1 MGTLGRT
8 RKRAGGCPQEK
19 EDWIVFPGKV
29 NPFKPWR
36 PLALLVAAAVVATA
50 CSSTTATPTAA
61 PATQAPAPTATPATA
76 PTAVVSPTTG
86 VIGGS
91 LTVVGTWSGAEQTS
105 FLAMVQ
111 PWVNQT
117 GVQIK
122 YTGSRDINAQLNQG
136 IQTGNLPDLA
146 GLPGPGQMAEYQAAG
161 KLVKL
166 DDVIDSSTYKANNS
180 PGLVSLGMVNNSIYG
195 VFIKAAVKGL
205 IWYNPTTVPDI
216 ATNGAPKTW
225 TDLQTLATTDAS
237 KAKATWCVGLE
248 SGAASG
254 WPGTDFI
261 EDFVLRTAGP
271 DVYKQWYLGKVKWSD
286 PKIKAAFQ
294 MYGDVIKASYGG
306 PNYILS
312 TNFGNGGDGLF
323 TSPPNCLFH
332 HQASFITTFGGFA
345 KGTAGTTYDFFPFP
359 DIDPQYSG
367 AIEGAGDLFGMF
379 HDTPAARSLMAY
391 LVTPAAQSIWVGRG
405 GALSPNKLVVNYPD
419 DISRRSGELLAG
431 AKYFVFDASDNMP
444 TAMNAEFW
452 KEILVFVKDPTKIDA
467 VLSDLDTVQA
477 SAYGS

>member
-1 MGTLGRT
+1 M
-8 RKRAGGCPQEK
+8 
-19 EDWIVFPGKV
+19 FPGKV
-29 NPFKPWR
+29 IPLKPWR
-36 PLALLVAAAVVATA
+36 PLVLLVATAVVATA
-50 CSSTTATPTAA
+50 CSSTSATPTPAA
-61 PATQAPAPTATPATA
+61 TPAPTPVPPVVTPAPGATA
-76 PTAVVSPTTG
+76 TVTPTTG
-86 VIGGS
+86 PIGGS
-91 LTVVGTWSGAEQTS
+91 VTVVGTWSGAEQTA
-105 FLAMVQ
+105 FLTMVQ

-117 GVQIK
+117 GVQVK
-122 YTGSRDINAQLNQG
+122 YTGSRDINAQLAQG

-166 DDVIDSSTYKANNS
+166 DDVLDTATYKANNS
-180 PGLVSLGMVNNSIYG
+180 PGLVNLGMVNGSIYG

-205 IWYNPTTVPDI
+205 IWYNPTTLPDI
-216 ATNGAPKTW
+216 ATNGAPTTW
-225 TDLQTLATTDAS
+225 TALQALATADAS
-237 KAKATWCVGLE
+237 KAKNTWCMGLE
-248 SGAASG
+248 SGSASG
-254 WPGTDFI
+254 WPGTDWI

-271 DVYKQWYLGKVKWSD
+271 DFYTQWYQGKVKWSD

-294 MYGDVIKASYGG
+294 MFGDVVKASYGG
-306 PNYILS
+306 SNYILS

-323 TSPPNCLFH
+323 TTPPNCLFH

-345 KGTAGTTYDFFPFP
+345 KATAGTGYDFFPFP
-359 DIDPQYSG
+359 DIDTAYSG

-391 LVTPAAQSIWVGRG
+391 LVTPAAQSIWVGIG
-405 GALSPNKLVVNYPD
+405 GALSPNKLVNNYPD
-419 DISRRSGELLAG
+419 DIARRSGALLAN

-467 VLSDLDTVQA
+467 VLADLDSVQA
-477 SAYGS
+477 SAYSS

>member
-1 MGTLGRT
+1 MGTLEPKEQRPGQKPDKT
-8 RKRAGGCPQEK
+8 RRLG
-19 EDWIVFPGKV
+19 VFSVISGMPR
-29 NPFKPWR
+29 R
-36 PLALLVAAAVVATA
+36 PLALLVVAVLVASA
-50 CSSTTATPTAA
+50 CSSS
-61 PATQAPAPTATPATA
+61 ATA
-76 PTAVVSPTTG
+76 SPTTAPVTSTAPG
-86 VIGGS
+86 ASATVTPTTGPIGGS
-91 LTVVGTWSGAEQTS
+91 LTVVGTWSGDEETS
-105 FLAMVQ
+105 FLAMIQ

-117 GVQIK
+117 GVQVK
-122 YTGSRDINAQLNQG
+122 YTGSRDLNAQLSQG

-146 GLPGPGQMAEYQAAG
+146 GIPGPGQLAEYQTAG
-161 KLVKL
+161 KLINL
-166 DDVIDSSTYKANNS
+166 DNVIDTATYKANNS
-180 PGLVSLGMVNNSIYG
+180 PGLVSLGEINNSVYG

-205 IWYNPTTVPDI
+205 IWYNPTTLPDI

-225 TDLQTLATTDAS
+225 TDLTTLATTDAA
-237 KAKATWCVGLE
+237 KAKSTWCMGLE
-248 SGAASG
+248 SGSASG
-254 WPGTDFI
+254 WPGTDWI

-271 DVYKQWYLGKVKWSD
+271 DVYQQWYQGKIKWSD

-294 MYGDVIKASYGG
+294 MFGDVVKASYGG
-306 PNYILS
+306 SNYILS

-323 TSPPNCLFH
+323 TSPANCLFH

-345 KGTAGTTYDFFPFP
+345 KATAGTGYDFFPFP
-359 DIDPQYSG
+359 DIDPAYAG
-367 AIEGAGDLFGMF
+367 AVEGAGDLFGMF

-405 GALSPNKLVVNYPD
+405 GALSPNKLVNNYPD
-419 DISRRSGELLAG
+419 DVSRRSGALLAG

-467 VLSDLDTVQA
+467 VLSDLDNVQA